1 MEQKFADYDELLDSD
16 DGDDG
21 NDADDWDVDENDRD
35 LQADL
40 LHQQAEAVL
49 CEFALVIG
57 VAAVLLMIFF
67 MGVAL

>member
-21 NDADDWDVDENDRD
+21 NDADDWDVDECDQD
-35 LQADL
+35 LLADL
-40 LHQQAEAVL
+40 LHQQAEAML
-49 CEFALVIG
+49 WAFALGIG
-57 VAAVLLMIFF
+57 GAAVLLMIFF